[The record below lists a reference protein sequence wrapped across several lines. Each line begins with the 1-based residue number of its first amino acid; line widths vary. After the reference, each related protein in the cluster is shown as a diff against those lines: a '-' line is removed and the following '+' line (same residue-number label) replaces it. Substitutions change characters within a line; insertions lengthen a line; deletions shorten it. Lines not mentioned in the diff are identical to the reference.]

1 MGWLVVFPDLPRGGV
16 IRETRVVE
24 GVTWV
29 CLAAAESGGFAA
41 DDESKLGEAPRW
53 VVIAYE
59 PITKGRVRP
68 DLPGE
73 A

>member
-41 DDESKLGEAPRW
+41 YDESKLGEAPRW
-53 VVIAYE
+53 VFIAYE